1 MAGGDDCMGWKSSVR
16 TTQKINIMNRWLA
29 VNVLVALFV
38 TGTALVAQEVPDTAA
53 VLDPVVVT
61 ATRLPTKR
69 SSLPSTVAVLDGS
82 ELRAR
87 GIVSIHDALRTV
99 AGIDVVQTSSL
110 GSATSV
116 FVRGGE
122 SDYLKV
128 LVDGVPINLPGGAVD
143 FADLTMDNIERIE
156 IVRGPTSVLY
166 GSDAVA
172 GVVQLFTTDTAG
184 PTRVNGGFRAG
195 SQSSLIVDGDVAG
208 GSEKLGY
215 SVGFSTS
222 STNGLYEF
230 NNRYDNL
237 VVSGLASFRPDRKT
251 DSRIS
256 FRYNNSEYHYPTDG
270 SGLVVDRNAY
280 QWRDRRTVSLEG
292 GRFFSRSIE
301 GRLSLL
307 YDDLH
312 SGIDDQADGP
322 ADTVGFFGYESDGRV
337 LRRSADLRANFYPA
351 EAATITVG
359 FQIEDEDERT
369 YSLSHS
375 DFGDMPDSLVANRLN
390 RGYYT
395 QLQVEPVT
403 RATLVAGLRLDD
415 NAAFGTFVTYR
426 AGVTYKFGFGTAI
439 RGALGKAF
447 KEPNFLENYA
457 NSPFVVGNPDLV
469 PERSNSWE
477 VGAEQRVLDDRLVF
491 GVAYFDQRFSD
502 MIQYTFVTE
511 NVGDP
516 NYYNVAGARASGV
529 ELDVRAAVG
538 PGFTVGGNYT
548 YLNTTV
554 TDAGFDSQPDDAFVE
569 GERLLRRPTN
579 HLAAFGQY
587 RFPGDKA
594 VVGLRID
601 HVGNRDDRDFSGS
614 TATRV
619 TLPSYTRVDANVE
632 YRLVS
637 RSTTVFDVTLTGRVE
652 NLFGAE
658 YQEAV
663 GFPARGRA
671 LVVGARV
678 GR

>member
-1 MAGGDDCMGWKSSVR
+1 MGWKGAVR
-16 TTQKINIMNRWLA
+16 TTQEAGIMNRWLA
-29 VNVLVALFV
+29 LSVLVVPLV
-38 TGTALVAQEVPDTAA
+38 TGTDLAAQEVPDTAT

-61 ATRLPTKR
+61 ATKLPTR
-69 SSLPSTVAVLDGS
+69 SSSIPSTVTVLEGS

-87 GIVSIHDALRTV
+87 GIVSVHDALRTV

-184 PTRVNGGFRAG
+184 PIRVTAGVRTGG
-195 SQSSLIVDGDVAG
+195 QSSLIVDGDLAG
-208 GSEKLGY
+208 GSDKVGY

-222 STNGLYEF
+222 STDGLYEF
-230 NNRYDNL
+230 NNQYDNL
-237 VVSGLASFRPDRKT
+237 VASGLASFRPDGRT

-280 QWRDRRTVSLEG
+280 QRQDRITVSVEA
-292 GRFFSRSIE
+292 GRLFSSLIE

-307 YDDLH
+307 FDDLN
-312 SGIDDQADGP
+312 SGIQDEADGP

-351 EAATITVG
+351 QSTTFTAG

-369 YSLSHS
+369 HSVSRS
-375 DFGDMPDSLVANRLN
+375 DFGNTLDSLVANRLN
-390 RGYYT
+390 LGYYA
-395 QLQVEPVT
+395 QLQVEPVS
-403 RATLVAGLRLDD
+403 RATLVGGVRLDD
-415 NAAFGTFVTYR
+415 NAAFGMFVTYR
-426 AGVTYKFGFGTAI
+426 AGVTYNFRFGTAI
-439 RGALGKAF
+439 RGSLGKAF

-457 NSPFVVGNPDLV
+457 NSPFAVGNPDLV

-477 VGAEQRVLDDRLVF
+477 VGAEQRVFDERLGL
-491 GVAYFDQRFSD
+491 GVAYFDQRFRD
-502 MIQYTFVTE
+502 MIQYTFVTDNE
-511 NVGDP
+511 GDP
-516 NYYNVAGARASGV
+516 NYYNVAAARASGV
-529 ELDVRAAVG
+529 ELNVRAMVA

-548 YLNTTV
+548 YLNTSV

-579 HLAAFGQY
+579 HLAAFAEY
-587 RFPGDKA
+587 RFPSDKA
-594 VVGLRID
+594 MAGLRVD
-601 HVGNRDDRDFSGS
+601 HVGDRDDRDFSGS
-614 TATRV
+614 TTARV

-637 RSTTVFDVTLTGRVE
+637 RSTTVFDVTLTGRIE
-652 NLFGAE
+652 NLFGVE